1 MRFLVLILLLG
12 FSGLAHTQIIERFVL
27 ASAGK
32 TFENSNF
39 SIEWTLGEPIVKTIV
54 GSTNTITQGF
64 HQSIFVVSSIGDVI
78 PPTFPAFKI
87 YPNPASDYFYLDFN
101 GVSQSVQYQLIDI
114 SGGLVLSGV
123 ISGNKERIELSDLA
137 NTSYIIKITNL
148 KTNHTRSFNLQKA
161 Q

>member
-1 MRFLVLILLLG
+1 MRFLILILFIG
-12 FSGLAHTQIIERFVL
+12 FSGIAHTQVIERFVV
-27 ASAGK
+27 ASAGE
-32 TFENSNF
+32 TFEKSNF

-64 HQSIFVVSSIGDVI
+64 HQSIFVVSSIGDMI

-101 GVSQSVQYQLIDI
+101 GVSQSVQYQLLDI
-114 SGGLVLSGV
+114 NGSIILSGV
-123 ISGNKERIELSDLA
+123 LSGNKERIELSNLA
-137 NTSYIIKITNL
+137 NTSYIIKITDL
-148 KTNHTRSFNLQKA
+148 KTNNTRSFNLQKA